1 VGPCLV
7 AIQALGAEG
16 LDAVSFTLA
25 ANGTAALVMLQPAR
39 RRWPAIWR
47 WRRTLLAIAVVGG
60 CWNLG
65 FVGAMAEG
73 DAGRRILLYYL
84 SSGWAILGGRLFLG
98 EVIDGRRWASVVLAF
113 GGVCIVVAGSGL
125 EAGRLDWADTLAI
138 LAGLAQAATNLL
150 FRHAKEV
157 PLCCKNAAMF
167 WAAPAPRGASCS

>member
-1 VGPCLV
+1 
-7 AIQALGAEG
+7 
-16 LDAVSFTLA
+16 
-25 ANGTAALVMLQPAR
+25 
-39 RRWPAIWR
+39 
-47 WRRTLLAIAVVGG
+47 
-60 CWNLG
+60 
-65 FVGAMAEG
+65 
-73 DAGRRILLYYL
+73 
-84 SSGWAILGGRLFLG
+84 
-98 EVIDGRRWASVVLAF
+98 VIDGRRWASVVLAF

>member
-1 VGPCLV
+1 V

-84 SSGWAILGGRLFLG
+84 SSG
-98 EVIDGRRWASVVLAF
+98 
-113 GGVCIVVAGSGL
+113 
-125 EAGRLDWADTLAI
+125 
-138 LAGLAQAATNLL
+138 
-150 FRHAKEV
+150 
-157 PLCCKNAAMF
+157 
-167 WAAPAPRGASCS
+167 